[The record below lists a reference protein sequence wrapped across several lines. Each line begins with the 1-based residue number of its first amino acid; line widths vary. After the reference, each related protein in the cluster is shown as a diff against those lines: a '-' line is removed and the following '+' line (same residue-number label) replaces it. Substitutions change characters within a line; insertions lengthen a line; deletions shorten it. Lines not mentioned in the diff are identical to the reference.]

1 MTDGA
6 ARATFLWGLRRSGTH
21 LVAAWLYANHG
32 GVAKDPLPPGDR
44 HPQLCDGF
52 ADPAAGVAFFNNCG
66 RAHARDLGLGDLTA
80 ADFTAA
86 AAGRRATLFGI
97 EDCALRFA
105 DRAPVGDD
113 VARVLVARDPLNN
126 LASRLR
132 GADALPGLV
141 RVDEPYLDLLADYCA
156 ELLGRTDHLGGA
168 TVVSFN
174 RFVVDRSYRDGIAA
188 ALGVPNR
195 DVTSDVSAYG
205 GGSSFDGLQ
214 GPPSPEAVLARHRQ
228 HPLPPSLVDA
238 LLARPVIADAC
249 QAVFGYDLATAA
261 EPA

>member
-1 MTDGA
+1 MAAGA

-21 LVAAWLYANHG
+21 LVAGWLYANHG
-32 GVAKDPLPPGDR
+32 GVAKDPLPTDDR

-52 ADPAAGVAFFNNCG
+52 SDPSASVAFFNNCG
-66 RAHARDLGLGDLTA
+66 RAHARDLELGALTA
-80 ADFTAA
+80 PDFTAA
-86 AAGRRATLFGI
+86 AAGRRATLFSI

-105 DRAPVGDD
+105 DRMPSGGD
-113 VARVLVARDPLNN
+113 VARVLVVRDPLNN
-126 LASRLR
+126 VASRLR

-141 RVDEPYLDLLADYCA
+141 RVDEGYLDLLAEYCA

-168 TVVSFN
+168 TVISFN

-195 DVTSDVSAYG
+195 DATSEVSTYG
-205 GGSSFDGLQ
+205 GGSSFDGLD
-214 GPPSPEAVLARHRQ
+214 GPRSPEVLLARHRQ
-228 HPLPPSLVDA
+228 HPLPRSLVDA

-249 QAVFGYDLATAA
+249 EAVFGYDLATEATR
-261 EPA
+261 P